1 MITYF
6 LISLLFAQD
15 VNRQESLILVKRK
28 EIVLYRSAS
37 DIEPYS
43 KSFLYEPFF
52 CRAGTGEVFLVERN
66 KDGKGVIYFFA
77 SNGELRKMV
86 ELNPCCAINTQ
97 GGPGNVAGIQSVFV
111 NRNNEFGTYDT
122 GYRLSFWD
130 VYGNLQYTT
139 ILSPYQLKMY
149 YYLKSLVFDRRVLA
163 SGIYFFNP
171 IKAIGGTQAAI
182 FDYENT
188 NSDPKIFDLPGEACS
203 LAFSKGAESYTRI
216 QVASLSTGQY
226 ACNVNLLHGIYIVS
240 EDGKML
246 SNETVPPHFRSLA
259 YADSL
264 SPKVVED
271 SLGRRSQEVE
281 DWLCTWTHSYRAYE
295 YGQGRLLVP
304 RVLYPAT
311 YLDLY
316 SYTNDS
322 ITYNG
327 YATCPKP
334 FLFADTSGIYLEETR
349 NSEELIVGKYS
360 LVDTS
365 LLNSNMSKMEQEAMQ
380 VAEKVSG
387 IRKVAPS
394 NDEDCLKCSRKS
406 KKYRGNRNNLRNLKL
421 LSPDSTE
428 YVLLD
433 SLTNDEDHLILFMAR
448 MGLITSVATYI
459 AQNYNYENPEL
470 DLTIVLTHPYPAELE
485 ESLRFL
491 RLMQTDYRILAN
503 TDENRLKP
511 FMKSP
516 VSLLEI
522 SEDGRIEKSG
532 QWPNFAMQSR

>member
-1 MITYF
+1 MV
-6 LISLLFAQD
+6 LL
-15 VNRQESLILVKRK
+15 KR
-28 EIVLYRSAS
+28 EETVLYRPAA

-43 KSFLYEPFF
+43 KSYSYLPFF
-52 CRAGTGEVFLVERN
+52 CRAGTGDFFFVERN
-66 KDGKGVIYFFA
+66 KSGKGVMYFFA

-122 GYRLSFWD
+122 GYRLSLWD
-130 VYGNLQYTT
+130 TSGNLQYTA

-149 YYLKSLVFDRRVLA
+149 YYLVTPVFDRRVLA
-163 SGIYFFNP
+163 CGLKFFNP

-182 FDYENT
+182 FDYENE
-188 NSDPKIFDLPGEACS
+188 NSIPKIFDLPGEAFN
-203 LAFSKGAESYTRI
+203 LTFSKGAPEYTRI

-226 ACNVNLLHGIYIVS
+226 ACNISVLPGIYIVS

-259 YADSL
+259 YAESL
-264 SPKVVED
+264 GVRPFVWED
-271 SLGRRSQEVE
+271 SVGRMSEAVE
-281 DWLCTWTHSYRAYE
+281 DWISTWTHSYRAYE

-334 FLFADTSGIYLEETR
+334 FLFADTSGIYLEEER
-349 NSEELIVGKYS
+349 DSVKLVVGKYL
-360 LVDTS
+360 LVDTF
-365 LLNSNMSKMEQEAMQ
+365 LLNSNMSNMKEEAVQ
-380 VAEKVSG
+380 TAEKVSG
-387 IRKVAPS
+387 IRKVAPG

-421 LSPDSTE
+421 ISPDSTE

-448 MGLITSVATYI
+448 MGLISSVAAAI
-459 AQNYNYENPEL
+459 ARNYNNENPEL
-470 DLTIVLTHPYPAELE
+470 DLTIVVTHPYVNELK
-485 ESLRFL
+485 ESLKFL

-503 TDENRLKP
+503 IDEDRLKP

-516 VSLLEI
+516 VSLLVI
-522 SEDGRIEKSG
+522 SKEGKIVKSG
-532 QWPNFAMQSR
+532 EWPNFTMQSR